1 MNHQSELTRAKLE
14 YDIAV
19 HEKNWLAAHEASE
32 RMAHIT
38 RLLYLDAVK
47 DKEGVLALSAL

>member
-1 MNHQSELTRAKLE
+1 MNHQSELNRAKLE

-19 HEKNWLAAHEASE
+19 HETNWLAAHEASE

-38 RLLYLDAVK
+38 RLLYLDAMQ
-47 DKEGVLALSAL
+47 DKEGVLA